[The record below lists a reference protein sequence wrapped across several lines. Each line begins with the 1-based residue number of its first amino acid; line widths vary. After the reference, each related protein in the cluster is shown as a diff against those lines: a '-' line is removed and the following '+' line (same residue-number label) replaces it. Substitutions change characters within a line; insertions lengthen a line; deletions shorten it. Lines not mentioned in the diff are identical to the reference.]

1 MNQYYIDKLPPD
13 IYNKLKE
20 EVIIYLS
27 ALTIQKQ
34 AYKMFYNKYGIFWP
48 DTIDNFNDYFDYYCY
63 LNDIVDPAL
72 DYIDYY
78 RLSD

>member
-1 MNQYYIDKLPPD
+1 MDQSYINELPPD

-27 ALTIQKQ
+27 AVTIQKY
-34 AYKMFYNKYGIFWP
+34 AYKMFYDRYGIFWR
-48 DTIDNFNDYFDYYCY
+48 DTIDNFNEYFDYYCY
-63 LNDIVDPAL
+63 LNNIVDPGL

-78 RLSD
+78 RE